1 MQIRNFMRSN
11 LKLIAL
17 ALLFSVA
24 SCSFTTKEVE
34 EDPDKDKLLLDLI
47 SYVIER
53 GHFDAKDMDD
63 TFSAS
68 VFEDYIDALDPY
80 RRFFHKKDIE
90 EFAAYKDK
98 IDDMVKE
105 KDLTFFDLT
114 YQRYLER
121 FKEAKEAQNAILEK
135 PFDFSKRETI
145 DTEYEK
151 LAYAKNKKE
160 IKERWRLQLKLNALS
175 TFYDMKDTQE
185 TQLADGKE
193 VEEVLTDVQIE
204 EKARKEITESTANFF
219 DLTEEL
225 ERKDYFATFLNAIV
239 EEFDPHTN
247 YFAPV
252 AKDRFD
258 QRMSGQFEGI
268 GARLQKRNGAVH
280 VTDIISGGPAW
291 RQEEL
296 QAGDIILK
304 VAQDGDDQATSIQGM
319 RLDDAIKL
327 IKGPKDTKVTL
338 NVKRKIDGS
347 IKDIVIT
354 RDVVLLEETY
364 AKSAAVRKDDR
375 NYGIINLPSF
385 YFDTENAGGRNAAS
399 DIKQEIIRLKKQ
411 GMEGLVIDLRN
422 NGGGSLKAVVDMAG
436 LFIKEGPVVQVK
448 SSDDTPDIL
457 NDEDKSILWDGP
469 LVILVNENSAS
480 ASEILAAAM
489 QDYKRAIIIG
499 GKQTFGK
506 GTVQRFFPLNRWL
519 RSNDYGDIGSLKVTI
534 QKFYRVNGGST
545 QLEGVK
551 SDVVVPDVY
560 SYIDIGE
567 RDQENPL
574 PWDRI
579 RAASYDAWD
588 GYIDYEKTIESSVA
602 RISKSEQLKL
612 INDYAKWLKDRREDT
627 EWDLSY
633 EGYKNRVLKSEEE
646 TKRFD
651 AIDDYASNLTYKSL
665 PYELKLFEND
675 TVLKDKRERWHK
687 SLASDVYV
695 EEAINVLQDLKINN
709 IRKSKIA
716 AIKD

>member
-1 MQIRNFMRSN
+1 M
-11 LKLIAL
+11 
-17 ALLFSVA
+17 
-24 SCSFTTKEVE
+24 
-34 EDPDKDKLLLDLI
+34 
-47 SYVIER
+47 
-53 GHFDAKDMDD
+53 
-63 TFSAS
+63 
-68 VFEDYIDALDPY
+68 
-80 RRFFHKKDIE
+80 
-90 EFAAYKDK
+90 
-98 IDDMVKE
+98 
-105 KDLTFFDLT
+105 
-114 YQRYLER
+114 
-121 FKEAKEAQNAILEK
+121 
-135 PFDFSKRETI
+135 
-145 DTEYEK
+145 
-151 LAYAKNKKE
+151 
-160 IKERWRLQLKLNALS
+160 
-175 TFYDMKDTQE
+175 
-185 TQLADGKE
+185 
-193 VEEVLTDVQIE
+193 
-204 EKARKEITESTANFF
+204 
-219 DLTEEL
+219 
-225 ERKDYFATFLNAIV
+225 
-239 EEFDPHTN
+239 
-247 YFAPV
+247 
-252 AKDRFD
+252 
-258 QRMSGQFEGI
+258 
-268 GARLQKRNGAVH
+268 
-280 VTDIISGGPAW
+280 
-291 RQEEL
+291 
-296 QAGDIILK
+296 K
-304 VAQDGDDQATSIQGM
+304 VAQDGDEQATSIQGM
-319 RLDDAIKL
+319 RLDDAIQL

-364 AKSAAVRKDDR
+364 ARSAAVTKDGR
-375 NYGIINLPSF
+375 NYGVINLPSF
-385 YFDTENAGGRNAAS
+385 YFDTENAGGRNAAT

-457 NDEDKSILWDGP
+457 NDEDKGILWDGP

-519 RSNDYGDIGSLKVTI
+519 RSNDYGDIGALKVTI

-551 SDVVVPDVY
+551 SDVVVPDIY

-579 RAASYDAWD
+579 RAATYDVWD
-588 GYIDYEKTIESSVA
+588 GYIDYEKTIQNSVA

-612 INDYAKWLKDRREDT
+612 INDYAKWLKERREDT
-627 EWDLSY
+627 EWELSY
-633 EGYKNRVLKSEEE
+633 EGYKNRITSSDEE

-651 AIDDYASNLTYKSL
+651 AIDDYTSNLTYSSL
-665 PYELKLFEND
+665 PYELKLFETD

-687 SLASDVYV
+687 SLAGDVYV
-695 EEAINVLQDLKINN
+695 EEALNVLQDLKINN

>member
-1 MQIRNFMRSN
+1 MKRN

-24 SCSFTTKEVE
+24 SCSFTTKSFD
-34 EDPDKDKLLLDLI
+34 DPDKDKLLLDLI
-47 SYVIER
+47 TYVLDR
-53 GHFDAKDMDD
+53 GHYDARNMDD
-63 TFSAS
+63 TFSEG

-90 EFAAYKDK
+90 EFAKYKTD
-98 IDDMVKE
+98 IDDMIKE

-114 YQRYLER
+114 YTRLIQRVE
-121 FKEAKEAQNAILEK
+121 EAEKIHKDVLAK
-135 PFDFSKRETI
+135 PFDYSKKEII
-145 DTEYEK
+145 DTEYES
-151 LAYAKNKKE
+151 LEFAKNKKE

-175 TFYDMKDTQE
+175 SYYDKKEDQDREPSEGEEIDASKEIFSDSELEEKSRTELADTMKDFF
-185 TQLADGKE
+185 
-193 VEEVLTDVQIE
+193 
-204 EKARKEITESTANFF
+204 ESSN
-219 DLTEEL
+219 EL
-225 ERKDYFATFLNAIV
+225 ERKDYFAIFLNAIV

-258 QRMSGQFEGI
+258 QRMSGQFQGI
-268 GARLQKRNGAVH
+268 GARLQKRNGEVH

-296 QAGDIILK
+296 QVGDIILK
-304 VAQDGDDQATSIQGM
+304 VSQEGDEQATSIQGM

-347 IKDIVIT
+347 NQDIVIT
-354 RDVVLLEETY
+354 RDIVLLEETY
-364 AKSAAVRKDDR
+364 AKSAFVDKDEHT
-375 NYGIINLPSF
+375 YGVINLPGF
-385 YFDTENAGGRNAAS
+385 YFDTENAKQRNAAT
-399 DIKQEIIRLKKQ
+399 DVKKEIERLKEKNV
-411 GMEGLVIDLRN
+411 EGLVIDLRN
-422 NGGGSLKAVVDMAG
+422 NGGGSLAAVIDIAG
-436 LFIKEGPVVQVK
+436 LFIKEGPIVQVR
-448 SSDDTPDIL
+448 SSDDKPEIL
-457 NDEDKSILWDGP
+457 EDKDPDILWDGP

-506 GTVQRFFPLNRWL
+506 GTVQRFFDLNRWL
-519 RSNDYGDIGSLKVTI
+519 RKNDYGDMGSIKVTI

-551 SDVVVPDVY
+551 SDVVVPDRF

-579 RAASYDAWD
+579 PAANYDTWD
-588 GYIDYEKTIESSVA
+588 GYIDFDKTIESSVN
-602 RISKSEQLKL
+602 RMSKSDQLKL
-612 INDYAKWLKDRREDT
+612 IDDYAKWLRDRRNDT
-627 EWDLSY
+627 KWDLSY
-633 EGYKNRVLKSEEE
+633 EGYKAKVKKNEVDTE
-646 TKRFD
+646 RFD
-651 AIDDYASNLTYKSL
+651 AIDKYDTQLSYRSL
-665 PYELKLFEND
+665 PYEEQLFKAD

-687 SLASDVYV
+687 SLAKDAYV
-695 EEAINVLQDLKINN
+695 EEAINVLEDLKINN
-709 IRKSKIA
+709 IRRSKIA
-716 AIKD
+716 GIKD

>member
-1 MQIRNFMRSN
+1 MRSN

-17 ALLFSVA
+17 AFLFSAA
-24 SCSFTTKEVE
+24 SCSFTTKGIE

-63 TFSAS
+63 SFSES
-68 VFEDYIDALDPY
+68 VFEDYIDALDPF

-90 EFAAYKDK
+90 EFAAYSDK
-98 IDDMVKE
+98 IDDMIKE

-114 YQRYLER
+114 YARYIER
-121 FKEAKEAQNAILEK
+121 FNEAKEAQSNILKK
-135 PFDFSKRETI
+135 PFDFSKKESI

-151 LAYAKNKKE
+151 LEYAKNKKE
-160 IKERWRLQLKLNALS
+160 IKERWRLQLKLSAIS
-175 TFYDMKDTQE
+175 TFYDMKDTQD
-185 TQLADGKE
+185 TQIADGEK
-193 VEEVLTDVQIE
+193 VEEVLTEEQIE
-204 EKARKEITESTANFF
+204 INARKEIAEGTTNFF
-219 DLTEEL
+219 DLTAEL

-258 QRMSGQFEGI
+258 QRMSGHFEGI

-304 VAQDGDDQATSIQGM
+304 VSQEEDEQATSIQGM
-319 RLDDAIKL
+319 RLDDAIQL
-327 IKGPKDTKVTL
+327 IKGPKDTKVIL

-354 RDVVLLEETY
+354 RDIVLLDETY
-364 AKSAAVRKDDR
+364 ARSASVNKD
-375 NYGIINLPSF
+375 NHKYGIINLPSF
-385 YFDTENAGGRNAAS
+385 YFDTENSKGRNAAS

-436 LFIKEGPVVQVK
+436 LFIKEGPVVQIK
-448 SSDDTPDIL
+448 SSDDTPEIL
-457 NDEDKSILWDGP
+457 NDKDKGILWDGP

-551 SDVVVPDVY
+551 SDIVVPDIY

-579 RAASYDAWD
+579 RAASYDTWD
-588 GYIDYEKTIESSVA
+588 GYIGYEKTIESSVD
-602 RISKSEQLKL
+602 RISKNDQLKL
-612 INDYAKWLKDRREDT
+612 INEYAKWLKDLREDT

-633 EGYKNRVLKSEEE
+633 EGYKNRILKSEEQ

-651 AIDDYASNLTYKSL
+651 AIDDYTSNLTYNSL
-665 PYELKLFEND
+665 PYEVKLFEKD

-687 SLASDVYV
+687 SLTSDVYV
-695 EEAINVLQDLKINN
+695 EEALNVLQDLKINN
-709 IRKSKIA
+709 IKKSKIA
-716 AIKD
+716 VTKD